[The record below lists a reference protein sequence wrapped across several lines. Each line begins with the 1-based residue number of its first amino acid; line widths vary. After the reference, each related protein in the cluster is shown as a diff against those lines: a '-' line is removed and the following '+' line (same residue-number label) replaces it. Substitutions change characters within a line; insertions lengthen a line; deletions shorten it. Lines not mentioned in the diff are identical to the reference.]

1 MNQVTLER
9 YTYGMQARL
18 SEHFGIEADV
28 KIYPTASFLDE
39 ITIQI
44 VQKIFG
50 QQRKL
55 FREKVPLN
63 WKEAVKDRWLP
74 QWIRKYWPIKYRLI
88 EFDVREL
95 MPSLNI
101 PNRSTYIVTDLQET
115 IITDPP
121 ILDGWR
127 MG

>member
-9 YTYGMQARL
+9 YKYVIQTHL
-18 SEHFGIEADV
+18 SEYFEMASEVDFHKDPFLKGIML
-28 KIYPTASFLDE
+28 T
-39 ITIQI
+39 ITQR
-44 VQKIFG
+44 IFG

-55 FREKVPLN
+55 FSEQVPLN

-74 QWIRKYWPIKYRLI
+74 QWMRKYSPVKYRLI

-115 IITDPP
+115 IITEPP
-121 ILDGWR
+121 ILD
-127 MG
+127 